1 MRKPDASDPSRT
13 YLSDASCE
21 AGRGYP
27 VPASTYSA
35 SDSCSMPKKMMIK
48 LLAPAITMPPIVQK
62 INRAAYEPGLLPS
75 SALRSDESRN
85 VIASVSSNNESKV
98 HENRSA
104 ANAPLNVT
112 IVRPYSGSMLAN
124 AARQLRM

>member
-27 VPASTYSA
+27 VPASTYNA
-35 SDSCSMPKKMMIK
+35 SDNCSTPKKMMIR

-62 INRAAYEPGLLPS
+62 MSSAAYDPGLPPS
-75 SALRSDESRN
+75 SARRN
-85 VIASVSSNNESKV
+85 DDSKKVIARVTRSNASIV
-98 HENRSA
+98 HE
-104 ANAPLNVT
+104 
-112 IVRPYSGSMLAN
+112 
-124 AARQLRM
+124 